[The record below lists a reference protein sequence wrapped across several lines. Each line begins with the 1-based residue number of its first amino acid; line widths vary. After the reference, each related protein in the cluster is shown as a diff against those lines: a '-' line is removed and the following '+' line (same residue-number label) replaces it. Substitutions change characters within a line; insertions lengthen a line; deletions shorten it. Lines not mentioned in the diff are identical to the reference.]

1 MQLCRGAAVRVPTVL
16 APTPGLS
23 ALQVSQEEKD
33 AFNAS
38 VPVYRQ

>member
-1 MQLCRGAAVRVPTVL
+1 MQQGSCLCVPTVL
-16 APTPGLS
+16 LPHAGALS
-23 ALQVSQEEKD
+23 VLQVSQAEKD